1 MWYLGIYFG
10 MIMIMVNIS
19 GTYYVPFFDMST
31 GQYLI
36 FTEASDNPFPITE
49 AQRGSQHYIEKRRGR
64 RELEVTRMR

>member
-1 MWYLGIYFG
+1 
-10 MIMIMVNIS
+10 MIMVNIS

-49 AQRGSQHYIEKRRGR
+49 AQRGWETHLAIWLSFSWMQTKGDPYFIHP
-64 RELEVTRMR
+64 